1 MPKKKKPKK
10 KSLLLNFNKP
20 FRDRRFQALAFIVVF
35 CAIGTFVVLKS
46 LAATQVTYSVV
57 GNKIVDSNGQQIMI
71 HGVDRPSLEWS
82 CTGESVNNSGSG
94 IPASDFATMKSKWNA
109 NAVRIPVSE
118 DRWLPGTADT
128 CSGYQQTVETVVNE
142 VRAQGMI
149 AIIDLHWSDQGNSSN
164 ASGQQCMPDA
174 NSTTFWQQVATL
186 YKADPGVWF
195 ELYNEPYPSG
205 GWSIWQNGGSVTC
218 NALVGGKSATWNT
231 PGMQSLVNTVRATGA
246 ENIVI
251 AGGLSYSSN
260 LNGVPSL
267 TGGNVAYAIHIYR
280 QSAGASWSTG
290 GWDSQFG
297 NTSAT
302 KPVIST
308 EFGDQGCDGSQ
319 FDPQLLS
326 YFRSHDVGYTAWAWF
341 AGSCNFT
348 SIITDAAG
356 DCYGAT
362 SGCAIQSDM
371 ESWGSN
377 PIPTPVSSTPT
388 PTATKTPNPTT
399 APTVA
404 PTAAPKPTPEPTRA
418 PVPTPNPTPAPT
430 RTPEPTPVP
439 TVTPPPI
446 PKVPP
451 TIAGAITGVASK
463 CLDNWHSGKSNGNK
477 IDLYQCNGTGAQK
490 WTVGSS
496 GQGAI
501 VNSNGY
507 CLDVAGS
514 GTSSGTL
521 VELYDCNGSS
531 GEQWKVNVA
540 NHTIVNPHSN
550 LCLDDQHAKTDN
562 GNQIWAFKCNGT
574 VAQRWNAL

>member
-1 MPKKKKPKK
+1 MPKKKSKQKPA
-10 KSLLLNFNKP
+10 LLKLRLP
-20 FRDRRFQALAFIVVF
+20 LMDRRFQAFAFIAIF

-46 LAATQVTYSVV
+46 LAATEVTYSVE

-82 CTGESVNNSGSG
+82 CTGSPVSNSGSG
-94 IPASDFATMKSKWNA
+94 IPASDFSTMKSKWNA

-128 CSGYQQTVETVVNE
+128 CSGYQQTVENVVNE

-149 AIIDLHWSDQGNSSN
+149 AIIDLHWSDQGSSSN

-186 YKADPGVWF
+186 YKGDPGVWF

-218 NALVGGKSATWNT
+218 NALVGGKSATWTT

-251 AGGLSYSSN
+251 AGGLAYSSN

-280 QSAGASWSTG
+280 QSAGATWSTG

-297 NTSAT
+297 NTSAS

-308 EFGDQGCDGSQ
+308 EFGDQGCDGSD

-371 ESWGSN
+371 ESWGSS
-377 PIPTPVSSTPT
+377 PIPAPPSSTPT
-388 PTATKTPNPTT
+388 ATATPNPTPT
-399 APTVA
+399 PTVA
-404 PTAAPKPTPEPTRA
+404 PTQTPKPTPTPTRA
-418 PVPTPNPTPAPT
+418 PTPTPVPTRTPTPTQNPTPAPT
-430 RTPEPTPVP
+430 VIS
-439 TVTPPPI
+439 TPPP
-446 PKVPP
+446 KLPP
-451 TIAGAITGVASK
+451 TIEGAITGIDSK
-463 CLDNWHSGKSNGNK
+463 CLDDFHSGKKDGNK
-477 IDLYQCNGTGAQK
+477 IDLYQCNNTGAQK
-490 WTVGSS
+490 WIVGSS
-496 GQGAI
+496 GQGTI

-507 CLDVAGS
+507 CLAVVGNY
-514 GTSSGTL
+514 TKSGTL
-521 VELYDCNGSS
+521 VQLYQCVGST
-531 GEQWKVNVA
+531 GEQWSVNTTT
-540 NHTIVNPHSN
+540 HTIVNPHSG
-550 LCLDDQHAKTDN
+550 LCLDDQHKNTTN
-562 GNQIWAFKCNGT
+562 GNQIWVYTCNGT
-574 VAQRWNAL
+574 AAQRWNAP